1 MLACEAQGADLAVD
15 ATNAEAAR
23 NHDAVDIVEGRSR
36 TGLRLAQISGDPFH
50 VDLGP
55 VGETACLD
63 GLGDRKI
70 GIGKVDVLA
79 DDGDVDLMLGVVHAF
94 KKVLPLVPI
103 NVVERQ
109 AELSDHIGVETFVEQ
124 HLRHIVDA
132 VGVHTVHHALGVD
145 VAHERD
151 LVFDGL
157 VERTVAAQYEC
168 IRRDAELSQHH
179 HGMLRRLRLELMGG
193 GDVGHKRYMDE
204 HAVPGT
210 EITTHLTCGL
220 HERLRF
226 DVTHCAADL
235 GDDHVDVIGGLRTH
249 TGFDLVR
256 DMRDHLH
263 ALAEVLTS
271 AFLAKDLLID
281 LAGGDVRLL

>member
-1 MLACEAQGADLAVD
+1 MDWLS
-15 ATNAEAAR
+15 
-23 NHDAVDIVEGRSR
+23 GRS
-36 TGLRLAQISGDPFH
+36 LRSTSASGEMP
-50 VDLGP
+50 
-55 VGETACLD
+55 
-63 GLGDRKI
+63 K
-70 GIGKVDVLA
+70 
-79 DDGDVDLMLGVVHAF
+79 
-94 KKVLPLVPI
+94 
-103 NVVERQ
+103 
-109 AELSDHIGVETFVEQ
+109 
-124 HLRHIVDA
+124 
-132 VGVHTVHHALGVD
+132 
-145 VAHERD
+145 
-151 LVFDGL
+151 
-157 VERTVAAQYEC
+157 
-168 IRRDAELSQHH
+168 LSQHH

-204 HAVPGT
+204 HAVPWT

-271 AFLAKDLLID
+271 AFLAKLPPDRS
-281 LAGGDVRLL
+281 GRW